1 MRLCI
6 NQSLG
11 VALCCLVGPCVVFR
25 TVLVLPYTSE
35 HRHCNVCC
43 PEYLLFVSRSDVC
56 VGLFCNTADRFARL
70 SVWLAGA
77 YCLVVFTV
85 SVGLSRASQDGLHKQ
100 DVRGVRVGLLVWPCR
115 FKVVCVCGGCVRS
128 LAVAV
133 GVVIF
138 ILAGRVL
145 ICLGGPLRTHLTCVH
160 YLSVCP
166 FP

>member
-1 MRLCI
+1 MCV
-6 NQSLG
+6 LG
-11 VALCCLVGPCVVFR
+11 C
-25 TVLVLPYTSE
+25 
-35 HRHCNVCC
+35 
-43 PEYLLFVSRSDVC
+43 
-56 VGLFCNTADRFARL
+56 FATRP
-70 SVWLAGA
+70 
-77 YCLVVFTV
+77 T
-85 SVGLSRASQDGLHKQ
+85 
-100 DVRGVRVGLLVWPCR
+100 GLLVSQYGWLVHIVLLCLPLVLVFPELHR
-115 FKVVCVCGGCVRS
+115 MDYTSTMFEASELGCVRS

>member
-1 MRLCI
+1 M
-6 NQSLG
+6 
-11 VALCCLVGPCVVFR
+11 
-25 TVLVLPYTSE
+25 
-35 HRHCNVCC
+35 
-43 PEYLLFVSRSDVC
+43 SRSDVC

-128 LAVAV
+128 LAVAA